1 MICLRAKLPRR
12 LGRPHVAR
20 VQADWSVCV
29 SNTFIWNE
37 KCERISRGELESL
50 QLGRLKTLIQR
61 LYDKV
66 PFYKQLMDE
75 RGISAKSLNTLAD
88 LKNFPFTK
96 KTDLR
101 ENYPFGLFSEPLS
114 NVTRLHASS
123 GTKGKPT
130 VVGYTKN
137 DIDMWSEVCSR
148 ALATAGA
155 RPGDILHNSYGYGL
169 FTGGLGM
176 HYGAEKFG
184 ATVVPASGGRTQQ
197 QILLLQDFGSR
208 ILCSTPSYAL
218 NISYTMEELGI
229 KRDTIKLELGI
240 FGAEPWTEEL
250 RGQIEERLQIQALD
264 IYGLSEIV
272 GPGVSMECAQGRSG
286 LHIWED
292 HFLPEIID
300 PKTGE
305 VLPHG
310 EEGELVFTTLTKEAI
325 PVLRYRTGDISRL
338 SMEPCVC
345 GRTMA
350 RMQRVRA
357 RLDDML
363 IIRGVNV
370 YPSEIEKVLL
380 ALDEL
385 SPHYQLVIDRKKAL
399 DTLEVQVEVTEELI
413 KRWGHFD
420 NDRVELSNLS
430 EHIQLL
436 LKDNLGITADVQLM
450 KPKAV
455 PRSEGKAV
463 RVIDKRKEDKASA
476 DKADAKT
483 PVTSKGK

>member
-1 MICLRAKLPRR
+1 MLSCLAGSGGP
-12 LGRPHVAR
+12 PCVAQ

-29 SNTFIWNE
+29 SDTFMWNE
-37 KCERISRGELESL
+37 KCERMSRPELEIL
-50 QLGRLKTLIQR
+50 QLGRLKNLIER
-61 LYDKV
+61 LYEKV
-66 PFYKQLMDE
+66 PFYKKQMDE
-75 RGISAKSLNTLAD
+75 RGVSARSLNTLAD

-96 KTDLR
+96 KSDLR
-101 ENYPFGLFSEPLS
+101 DHYPFGLFSEPLT

-137 DIDMWSEVCSR
+137 DLDMWSEVCARSLG
-148 ALATAGA
+148 AAGA

-176 HYGAEKFG
+176 HFGAEKFG

-218 NISYTMEELGI
+218 NIAYTMEEHGI
-229 KRDTIKLELGI
+229 KRQSIKLERGI

-250 RGQIEERLQIQALD
+250 RNQIEEKLKIEALD

-272 GPGVSMECAQGRSG
+272 GPGVSMECAQGRNG

-292 HFLPEIID
+292 HFIPEIID
-300 PKTGE
+300 PKTGA
-305 VLPHG
+305 VLPIG

-338 SMEPCVC
+338 ALDTCCC

-380 ALDEL
+380 ALEEL

-399 DTLEVQVEVTEELI
+399 DSLEVRVEVTEELI
-413 KRWGHFD
+413 KAWGHFD
-420 NDRVELSNLS
+420 DGRIEFSNLS
-430 EHIQLL
+430 GQIQML

-450 KPKAV
+450 KPKDV

-463 RVIDKRKEDKASA
+463 RVIDNRKEEKSEVENPAP
-476 DKADAKT
+476 KT
-483 PVTSKGK
+483 AVSSKGK